1 MENYNKEKT
10 VRMEDLRREKDL
22 VRGSHVKKASLGKTA
37 GCGDCG
43 DHRRKITE
51 LEEAIRERDLR
62 YRDSLGLVTGQLSAA
77 KRENLQL
84 KNAHH
89 RLKIKFA
96 TSKVGDMLRL
106 RPSRS
111 QSNPSIAET
120 ESFQPRERCKIFIRH
135 LLP

>member
-1 MENYNKEKT
+1 MTLKMEELK
-10 VRMEDLRREKDL
+10 REKDL
-22 VRGSHVKKASLGKTA
+22 VRSSQVKKVSLGKPG

-51 LEEAIRERDLR
+51 LEEAVRERDLR
-62 YRDSLGLVTGQLSAA
+62 YRDCLSQVTGQLSAA
-77 KRENLQL
+77 RRENLQL
-84 KNAHH
+84 KNANH

-111 QSNPSIAET
+111 QSNPSLAET
-120 ESFQPRERCKIFIRH
+120 DSFQSRERFV
-135 LLP
+135 

>member
-1 MENYNKEKT
+1 MKS
-10 VRMEDLRREKDL
+10 EDLKRERDL
-22 VRGSHVKKASLGKTA
+22 LRSSHQKKVSIGKLA

-43 DHRRKITE
+43 EHRRKITE

-62 YRDSLGLVTGQLSAA
+62 YRDSLSLVTGQLSTA
-77 KRENLQL
+77 RSENLSL
-84 KNAHH
+84 RNAAH

-120 ESFQPRERCKIFIRH
+120 DDFQPRERYA
-135 LLP
+135 